1 MLKKLILIALT
12 GLIITSCSSSLDT
25 TNLTAE
31 ERLAYS
37 IKLYENEDYQEAAK
51 EFEALLLQFPG
62 SAVSDDAQYYLGMTR
77 FKRGEYIIA
86 AYEFSKLIKGMPT
99 SEFVPQSQ
107 FMLAECYYQLSPDY
121 SLDQKYTKKAIEEF
135 QVFID
140 FFPLDS
146 KVAEAEKKIDELN
159 DKLARKEY
167 DTAVIYEKME
177 YTKAALEYYENV
189 MEIYHDTKYAP
200 LAHYNKIN
208 LLVSKNRNQ
217 EALDA
222 ANSFLKKYPN
232 DSNYSSV
239 EKIKTSLESKL
250 SVRNKNES

>member
-1 MLKKLILIALT
+1 MLKELFVFALV
-12 GLIITSCSSSLDT
+12 GLLLFSCSASFDT

-37 IKLYENEDYQEAAK
+37 LKLYENEDYEDAAK
-51 EFEALLLQFPG
+51 ELEALLLQFPG
-62 SAVSDDAQYYLGMTR
+62 SAVNDDAQFYLGMTR

-99 SEFVPQSQ
+99 SEFVSQAQ

-121 SLDQKYTKKAIEEF
+121 SLDQKYTQKAIEEF
-135 QVFID
+135 QAFID

-146 KVAEAEKKIDELN
+146 KVAEAEKKIKELT
-159 DKLARKEY
+159 DKLAHKEY
-167 DTAVIYEKME
+167 STAVLYEKLA
-177 YTKAALEYYENV
+177 YSKAALKYYDNV
-189 MEIYHDTKYAP
+189 MEIYHDTQYAP

-208 LLVSKNRNQ
+208 LLVNKNRNQ

-222 ANSFLKKYPN
+222 ANSFLQKYPN
-232 DSNYSSV
+232 DPKFSSV
-239 EKIKTSLESKL
+239 EKIKSSLESKL
-250 SVRNKNES
+250 SLSN

>member
-1 MLKKLILIALT
+1 MLKNIFAVVLT
-12 GLIITSCSSSLDT
+12 VLIITSCSGSLDT
-25 TNLTAE
+25 TNLSAE
-31 ERLAYS
+31 ERLNYS
-37 IKLYENEDYQEAAK
+37 IKLYENEDYEDAAK

-77 FKRGEYIIA
+77 YKRGEYIIA

-99 SEFVPQSQ
+99 SEFLPQAQ

-135 QVFID
+135 QAFID

-146 KVAEAEKKIDELN
+146 KVSEAEKKINELN

-167 DTAVIYEKME
+167 DTAVIYEKLE
-177 YTKAALEYYENV
+177 YTKAALLYYENV
-189 MEIYHDTKYAP
+189 MEVYHDTKYAP
-200 LAHYNKIN
+200 LAHFNKIN
-208 LLVSKNRNQ
+208 LLLSKNRNQ

-232 DSNYSSV
+232 DPNFSSV
-239 EKIKTSLESKL
+239 EKIKSTLESKL
-250 SVRNKNES
+250 SLTN

>member
-1 MLKKLILIALT
+1 MLKKLFAFILSV
-12 GLIITSCSSSLDT
+12 LIISSCSGSLDT

-37 IKLYENEDYQEAAK
+37 MKLYENEDYEDANK

-62 SAVSDDAQYYLGMTR
+62 SAISDDAQFYLGMTR
-77 FKRGEYIIA
+77 YKKGEYIIG

-99 SEFVPQSQ
+99 SEFVPQAQ
-107 FMLAECYYQLSPDY
+107 FMLAECYYQLSPDF
-121 SLDQKYTKKAIEEF
+121 SLDQKYTKKAIEEY

-146 KVAEAEKKIDELN
+146 KVAEAEKKINELN

-167 DTAVIYEKME
+167 STAVIYEKLE
-177 YTKAALEYYENV
+177 YTKAALMYYDNV
-189 MEIYHDTKYAP
+189 MEIYHDTQYAP

-208 LLVSKNRNQ
+208 LLLSKNRNQ

-222 ANSFLKKYPN
+222 ANSFLQKYPN
-232 DSNYSSV
+232 DPNFSSV
-239 EKIKTSLESKL
+239 EKIKSSLESKL
-250 SVRNKNES
+250 SASN

>member
-1 MLKKLILIALT
+1 MLKKLFVAAFF
-12 GLIITSCSSSLDT
+12 GLILTACSGSIDT
-25 TNLTAE
+25 TNLSAE

-37 IKLYENEDYQEAAK
+37 IKLYENEDYEDAAK

-77 FKRGEYIIA
+77 YKRGEYIIG

-99 SEFVPQSQ
+99 SEFVPQAQ

-135 QVFID
+135 QAFID

-146 KVAEAEKKIDELN
+146 KVAEAEKKINELN
-159 DKLARKEY
+159 DKLARKEF
-167 DTAVIYEKME
+167 DTARIYEKLE
-177 YTKAALEYYENV
+177 YTKAALKYYDNV
-189 MEIYHDTKYAP
+189 MEIYHDTKFAP

-208 LLVSKNRNQ
+208 LLLSKNRNQ

-222 ANSFLKKYPN
+222 ANSFLAKYPN
-232 DSNYSSV
+232 DSNFSSV
-239 EKIKTSLESKL
+239 EKIKASLE
-250 SVRNKNES
+250 NKISASN

>member
-1 MLKKLILIALT
+1 MLKKLFAITLI
-12 GLIITSCSSSLDT
+12 GLIITSCSGSLDT
-25 TNLTAE
+25 TNLTAD
-31 ERLAYS
+31 ERLTYS
-37 IKLYENEDYQEAAK
+37 MKLYENEDYEDAAK

-62 SAVSDDAQYYLGMTR
+62 SAVSDDAQFYLGMTR
-77 FKRGEYIIA
+77 YKRGEYIIG

-99 SEFVPQSQ
+99 SEFVPQAQ
-107 FMLAECYYQLSPDY
+107 FMLAECYYQLSPDF

-146 KVAEAEKKIDELN
+146 KVAEAEKKINELN
-159 DKLARKEY
+159 DKLARKEFS
-167 DTAVIYEKME
+167 TAVIYEKLE
-177 YTKAALEYYENV
+177 YTKAALKYYDNV
-189 MEIYHDTKYAP
+189 MEIYHDTQYAP

-222 ANSFLKKYPN
+222 AKSFLQKYPSDPN
-232 DSNYSSV
+232 FSSV
-239 EKIKTSLESKL
+239 ERIKSSLESKL
-250 SVRNKNES
+250 SVSN

>member
-1 MLKKLILIALT
+1 MLKKLFAFILSV
-12 GLIITSCSSSLDT
+12 LIISSCSGSLDT

-37 IKLYENEDYQEAAK
+37 MKLYENEDYEDAAK

-62 SAVSDDAQYYLGMTR
+62 SAISDDAQFYLGMTR
-77 FKRGEYIIA
+77 YKRGEYIIG

-99 SEFVPQSQ
+99 SEFVPQAQ
-107 FMLAECYYQLSPDY
+107 FMLAECYYQLSPDF
-121 SLDQKYTKKAIEEF
+121 SLDQKYTKKAIEEY

-146 KVAEAEKKIDELN
+146 KVAEAEKKINELN

-167 DTAVIYEKME
+167 STAVIYEKLE
-177 YTKAALEYYENV
+177 YTKAALMYYDNV
-189 MEIYHDTKYAP
+189 MEMYHDTQYAP

-208 LLVSKNRNQ
+208 LLLSKNRNQ

-222 ANSFLKKYPN
+222 ANSFLQKYPN
-232 DSNYSSV
+232 DPNFSSV
-239 EKIKTSLESKL
+239 EKIKSSLESKL
-250 SVRNKNES
+250 SSSN